1 MISLLLPQQ
10 VGNLLPSILAQAR
23 SAHSMHRTGQRTPQP
38 VTTIWRRPSKKRSVD
53 SDSRSIRLSIKRSF
67 GGRGGCSLFVRKV
80 NGVAPWLSLSKN
92 GTKTGE
98 IVFGGDDADVLR
110 KEFTPWPA
118 QTLVDLDNYVALIKP
133 LRHGKVMEPFQIQTY
148 DAPPHIKLQDGRS
161 KSVTNYSRDNYGT
174 PRAEVEAEILR
185 WMEGMGQKA
194 SEATLKRIAGTIAP
208 KKTAPRRNRG

>member
-1 MISLLLPQQ
+1 MDNVSGAVADHGADQGVILVRHPLEALMLISAGYLNATAILGDTLSKEQREVLLAETRKFGLSLCAAHQ
-10 VGNLLPSILAQAR
+10 LLAQLD
-23 SAHSMHRTGQRTPQP
+23 
-38 VTTIWRRPSKKRSVD
+38 KVD
-53 SDSRSIRLSIKRSF
+53 ESLRGAVLASGTLIAFRV
-67 GGRGGCSLFVRKV
+67 GG
-80 NGVAPWLSLSKN
+80 
-92 GTKTGE
+92 E
-98 IVFGGDDADVLR
+98 DADVLR